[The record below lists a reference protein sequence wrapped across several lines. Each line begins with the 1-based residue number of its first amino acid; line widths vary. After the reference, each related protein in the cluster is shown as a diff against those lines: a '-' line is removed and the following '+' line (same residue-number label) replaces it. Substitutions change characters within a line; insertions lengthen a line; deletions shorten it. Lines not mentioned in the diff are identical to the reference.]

1 MAFITI
7 PPSLIQIGS
16 ALKKELFD
24 LIKDNLDDLDSRV
37 NALSLGAA
45 PVEIFNF
52 DVLNASSAST
62 LTGLIHHEALSAFTI
77 TEVKIQLFE
86 TGGITSG
93 TLSIDVKKGPT
104 PDDLTMVSVL
114 TTQPSIN
121 FLTAVNY
128 QTATGVLDPAEQAV
142 AQGEILRLDIT
153 SLPSTPL
160 GKFRVLVYGVI

>member
-1 MAFITI
+1 MAFVTI
-7 PPSLIQIGS
+7 PSSLIQIGS

-24 LIKDNLDDLDSRV
+24 IIKNDLDDLDSRV

-45 PVEIFNF
+45 PVEVFNL
-52 DVLNASSAST
+52 DVLNASSASS
-62 LTGLIHHEALSAFTI
+62 LTGLLHHEALSAFII

-93 TLSIDVKKGPT
+93 TLSVDVKKGPT

-114 TTQPSIN
+114 TSQPNIN
-121 FLTAVNY
+121 FLTAVDY
-128 QTATGVLDPAEQAV
+128 QTATGVLDPSQQSV

>member
-1 MAFITI
+1 MAFVTI
-7 PPSLIQIGS
+7 PSSLIQIGS

-24 LIKDNLDDLDSRV
+24 LIKGNLDDLDSRV

-45 PVEIFNF
+45 PVEVFNF
-52 DVLNASSAST
+52 DVLNASSASS
-62 LTGLIHHEALSAFTI
+62 LTGLIHHEALSAFI
-77 TEVKIQLFE
+77 VTEVKIQLFE
-86 TGGITSG
+86 TGGISSG
-93 TLSIDVKKGPT
+93 VLSVDVKKGPT
-104 PDDLTMVSVL
+104 PDDLTMVSIL

-128 QTATGVLDPAEQAV
+128 DSASGVLDPSQQTI